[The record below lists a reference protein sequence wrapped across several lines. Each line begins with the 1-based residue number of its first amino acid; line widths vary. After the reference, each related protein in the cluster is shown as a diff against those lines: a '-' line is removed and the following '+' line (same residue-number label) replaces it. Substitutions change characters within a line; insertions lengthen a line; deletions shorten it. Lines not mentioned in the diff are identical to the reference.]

1 MISRSLSKPIGDA
14 RSALNP
20 HWGPAAIAEHG
31 HRRPAISGYWL
42 DARVRVDR
50 SNLFLQREGAATVVV
65 GIHLNESA
73 DVLERLANGLMRRD
87 EDPLRSRPNRVQG
100 DACGTESPKSM
111 RQCLWRCWRRSSF
124 ARRGPA
130 RLFRR
135 IEVLVQWLAAFCY
148 SAERGGRRGG
158 VIVNAKYLR
167 ACTLAEQ

>member
-14 RSALNP
+14 RSALNT

-50 SNLFLQREGAATVVV
+50 SNLFLQREGAATVV

-87 EDPLRSRPNRVQG
+87 EDCVIF
-100 DACGTESPKSM
+100 
-111 RQCLWRCWRRSSF
+111 WRSSM
-124 ARRGPA
+124 ASDGS
-130 RLFRR
+130 RLIVMAPRR
-135 IEVLVQWLAAFCY
+135 I
-148 SAERGGRRGG
+148 GG
-158 VIVNAKYLR
+158 A
-167 ACTLAEQ
+167 